1 MQMFDGLGRAL
12 RWLRENRRLRQFEVA
27 KLAGITRPM
36 LSAYET
42 SKQRPTLETLDRILN
57 ALNCDLGE
65 LFEALS
71 LMSPQPTGAFRRMPP
86 TPESGVASPTLPTSS
101 ELRFLQRALEGREAA
116 DSEEEQAFAELL
128 RVVYRWLLSVRREAL
143 RPAE

>member
-57 ALNCDLGE
+57 ALDCDLGE

-71 LMSPQPTGAFRRMPP
+71 LMSPQPNRTFRPLAPDSEDGGAGPAF
-86 TPESGVASPTLPTSS
+86 PTSS
-101 ELRFLQRALEGREAA
+101 ELRFLQRALEGRESA
-116 DSEEEQAFAELL
+116 DNEEEHAFAELL
-128 RVVYRWLLSVRREAL
+128 RVVYKWLLSVRREAL
-143 RPAE
+143 RHAE